1 MHNSP
6 VTVFWGCWAAMIC
19 MSTLSSLMGAIL
31 PALLSQRT
39 AHLLCAALFL
49 GFGGL
54 MLWQGMHM
62 TGAEITEEWKEAQ
75 HEIQADEEE
84 HEMDSLERTEGS
96 AIPQPVTSAAS
107 KSLSAAA
114 RLREGV
120 RNLCSLLISPAFS
133 QAFLLSFLGEWGDRS
148 QITTMALAATHRVV
162 VVTIGTSFAHMACI
176 VVAVSAG
183 AILAQYLS
191 PRHLTLGGAALFL
204 LFGLSAGY
212 EAIYEVAP
220 PALATF

>member
-84 HEMDSLERTEGS
+84 HEMDRLSCYRSWASGAIAVRSLQWRSPRLT
-96 AIPQPVTSAAS
+96 A
-107 KSLSAAA
+107 SLS
-114 RLREGV
+114 
-120 RNLCSLLISPAFS
+120 
-133 QAFLLSFLGEWGDRS
+133 
-148 QITTMALAATHRVV
+148 
-162 VVTIGTSFAHMACI
+162 
-176 VVAVSAG
+176 
-183 AILAQYLS
+183 
-191 PRHLTLGGAALFL
+191 
-204 LFGLSAGY
+204 
-212 EAIYEVAP
+212 
-220 PALATF
+220 